1 MYAEHTQGDT
11 KIGGGGDNS
20 VELQELVVWV
30 PGDVLFSF
38 KSVQLV
44 LDNIPVVGTVHDDSI
59 VEQVSVSPLSA
70 GGSVK
75 IIQA

>member
-1 MYAEHTQGDT
+1 M
-11 KIGGGGDNS
+11 
-20 VELQELVVWV
+20 